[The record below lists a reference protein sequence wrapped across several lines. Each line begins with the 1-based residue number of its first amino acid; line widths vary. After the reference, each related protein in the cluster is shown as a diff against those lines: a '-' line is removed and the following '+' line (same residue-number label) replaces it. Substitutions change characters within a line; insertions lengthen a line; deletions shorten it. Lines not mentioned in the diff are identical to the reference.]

1 MNRSNAAGTGSGV
14 HHWVLRKNCSFTPRQ
29 VLYFYLSL
37 TAVSIS
43 IALWFTWRGL
53 WLVLP
58 YAVVENL
65 VLAIALIVYA
75 RHALDRECVW
85 LHDGHIRV
93 DVIRGDRITQ
103 YRFPANFTHLEWR
116 GKRGDILWLRHG
128 HQEVRVGSFLTPRG
142 RRRFAFE
149 LQRALR
155 LQSAPPTGAQASGL
169 SPEMAHSQ
177 T

>member
-65 VLAIALIVYA
+65 VLAFSGAGAPRA
-75 RHALDRECVW
+75 RPDNEPGPSADVE
-85 LHDGHIRV
+85 V
-93 DVIRGDRITQ
+93 DLAGVD
-103 YRFPANFTHLEWR
+103 
-116 GKRGDILWLRHG
+116 
-128 HQEVRVGSFLTPRG
+128 VRVGDLAEADALGYKRTHQL
-142 RRRFAFE
+142 
-149 LQRALR
+149 LQRLHVVGQCGEIDVHTR
-155 LQSAPPTGAQASGL
+155 RI
-169 SPEMAHSQ
+169 
-177 T
+177 